1 MALQLEQTKAV
12 VTSISKK
19 TDIYIKYQIV
29 INNEYYFVTSFGG
42 VGFDLEIGD
51 KIVIMKWNIKT
62 TIKENKTYYDLIIN
76 ELYKIR
82 G

>member
-19 TDIYIKYQIV
+19 TDIYIKYQIA

-42 VGFDLEIGD
+42 VGFDLEVGD
-51 KIVIMKWNIKT
+51 KIVIMKWNVKT

>member
-42 VGFDLEIGD
+42 VGFDLEVGD

>member
-1 MALQLEQTKAV
+1 MALQLEQTKAI

-42 VGFDLEIGD
+42 VGFDLEVGD